1 MPFIPHTQ
9 EDTKTMLD
17 DIGELSIEALF
28 DEIPEELR
36 NGQLQATPAGMSEMA
51 MLRLM
56 NERARQDVVQMSFLG
71 AGAYEHHIPGAVW
84 ELASRGE
91 FMTAYTP
98 YQAEASQGT
107 LQLIYEFQTMMTRLT
122 AMDVSNAS
130 VYEGASA
137 LAEAMLMAVRANKKS
152 RSKRLLC
159 AGNVHPRYLQTCRTI
174 ITNQQIDIQEIPWRQ
189 DRGTLDPGYLDGMQ
203 GEDFAG
209 LVIASP
215 NFFGG
220 LEDVDYLTDWA
231 HEQGMLVIGV
241 VNPTA
246 LGLLRPPGEWGDAG
260 ADIVVGEGQPLGI
273 PVASGGPY
281 LGYMCCRKA
290 IVRQMPGRIV
300 GRTVDLDGK
309 EGFTLTLQA
318 REQHIRRARA
328 TSNICT
334 NQGLLVTAASIYMS
348 LLGDQ
353 GLYSVAARCHHNT
366 ALLAKKVLALG
377 NVSLRFPEP
386 FFHEVV
392 FELPKRAAD
401 VLAGMSSQQILGGYD
416 LGLFDNRL
424 ENCLLVN
431 VTETKTGGDIEH
443 FVQSLAHALE

>member
-130 VYEGASA
+130 VYEGATA

-152 RSKRLLC
+152 RSKRMLC

-189 DRGTLDPGYLDGMQ
+189 DRGSLDPGYLDGCRERISQ
-203 GEDFAG
+203 
-209 LVIASP
+209 
-215 NFFGG
+215 
-220 LEDVDYLTDWA
+220 DWS
-231 HEQGMLVIGV
+231 L
-241 VNPTA
+241 
-246 LGLLRPPGEWGDAG
+246 
-260 ADIVVGEGQPLGI
+260 
-273 PVASGGPY
+273 PVP
-281 LGYMCCRKA
+281 
-290 IVRQMPGRIV
+290 I
-300 GRTVDLDGK
+300 
-309 EGFTLTLQA
+309 F
-318 REQHIRRARA
+318 
-328 TSNICT
+328 
-334 NQGLLVTAASIYMS
+334 
-348 LLGDQ
+348 
-353 GLYSVAARCHHNT
+353 
-366 ALLAKKVLALG
+366 LAVWK
-377 NVSLRFPEP
+377 
-386 FFHEVV
+386 
-392 FELPKRAAD
+392 
-401 VLAGMSSQQILGGYD
+401 MWI
-416 LGLFDNRL
+416 
-424 ENCLLVN
+424 
-431 VTETKTGGDIEH
+431 I
-443 FVQSLAHALE
+443 